1 MKQLIRYTI
10 IFFALMAAFAL
21 PLHAQQG
28 SVTVVLR
35 VMDGETLKIDRNGQK
50 ELIKLIGLDT
60 PKSKMHS
67 KAERDAIQSR
77 QDFLPMTSMGIEA
90 MKYLKRLVK
99 SGDSVVIEFD
109 VETRDKEGL
118 LLGYVYLSDGRML
131 NEEVLRAGYAYLAT
145 SAPNVKYQERLL
157 RARADAWKNGRGV
170 WKKKTTLRS
179 KR

>member
-1 MKQLIRYTI
+1 MRQQVRSAIIVLILVATC
-10 IFFALMAAFAL
+10 AL
-21 PLHAQQG
+21 PLQAQQE
-28 SVTVVLR
+28 SVSILR

-170 WKKKTTLRS
+170 WKKKTTPRS
-179 KR
+179 RR

>member
-1 MKQLIRYTI
+1 MKQLIRYAT
-10 IFFALMAAFAL
+10 IFFALMAASAL
-21 PLHAQQG
+21 LLKAQQG
-28 SVTVVLR
+28 SVTVLR
-35 VMDGETLKIDRNGQK
+35 VMDGETLKIERNGQK
-50 ELIKLIGLDT
+50 ELIRLIGLDT

-77 QDFLPMTSMGIEA
+77 QDFPPMTSMGIEA

-170 WKKKTTLRS
+170 WKKKTTPRS
-179 KR
+179 RR

>member
-1 MKQLIRYTI
+1 MKQPIRYTI
-10 IFFALMAAFAL
+10 IFFALMAVSAL
-21 PLHAQQG
+21 PLQAQQG
-28 SVTVVLR
+28 SATVLR

-90 MKYLKRLVK
+90 MKYLKRLAK

-118 LLGYVYLSDGRML
+118 LLGYV
-131 NEEVLRAGYAYLAT
+131 YLAT

-170 WKKKTTLRS
+170 WKKKTTSRS
-179 KR
+179 RR

>member
-1 MKQLIRYTI
+1 MRYAI
-10 IFFALMAAFAL
+10 IVLAFMAASA
-21 PLHAQQG
+21 PLLQAQQG
-28 SVTVVLR
+28 LATVLR

-50 ELIKLIGLDT
+50 ELMKLIGLDT
-60 PKSKMHS
+60 PKSKLHS

-145 SAPNVKYQERLL
+145 SAPNVKYQEKLL

-170 WKKKTTLRS
+170 WKKKTTPRS
-179 KR
+179 RR

>member
-1 MKQLIRYTI
+1 MKQLIRYAT
-10 IFFALMAAFAL
+10 IFFALMAASAL
-21 PLHAQQG
+21 LLQAQQG
-28 SVTVVLR
+28 SVTVLR
-35 VMDGETLKIDRNGQK
+35 VMDGETLKIERNGQK

-145 SAPNVKYQERLL
+145 SAPNVKYQDRLL

-170 WKKKTTLRS
+170 WKKKTTPRS
-179 KR
+179 RR

>member
-1 MKQLIRYTI
+1 MRQLMRYAI
-10 IFFALMAAFAL
+10 IVLAFMAASA
-21 PLHAQQG
+21 PLLQAQQG
-28 SVTVVLR
+28 LATVLR

-50 ELIKLIGLDT
+50 ELMKLIGLDT
-60 PKSKMHS
+60 PKSKLHS

-145 SAPNVKYQERLL
+145 SAPNVKYQEKLL

-170 WKKKTTLRS
+170 WKKKTTPRS
-179 KR
+179 RR

>member
-1 MKQLIRYTI
+1 MKQLIRHAITI
-10 IFFALMAAFAL
+10 LTLMAASAL
-21 PLHAQQG
+21 PLQAQQG
-28 SVTVVLR
+28 SVAVLR
-35 VMDGETLKIDRNGQK
+35 VMDGQK

-170 WKKKTTLRS
+170 WKKKTTPRS
-179 KR
+179 R

>member
-1 MKQLIRYTI
+1 MKQLIRHAITI
-10 IFFALMAAFAL
+10 LTLMAASAL
-21 PLHAQQG
+21 PLQAQQG
-28 SVTVVLR
+28 SVAVLR

-90 MKYLKRLVK
+90 MKCLKRLVK
-99 SGDSVVIEFD
+99 SGDTVVIEFD
-109 VETRDKEGL
+109 VETRNKEGI
-118 LLGYVYLSDGRML
+118 LLGYVYLSDGKML

-145 SAPNVKYQERLL
+145 SAPNIKYQERLL
-157 RARADAWKNGRGV
+157 RARAEAWRHGRGV
-170 WKKKTTLRS
+170 WKKKTTPRS
-179 KR
+179 R

>member
-1 MKQLIRYTI
+1 MRQQVRSAIIVLILVATC
-10 IFFALMAAFAL
+10 AL
-21 PLHAQQG
+21 PLQAQQE
-28 SVTVVLR
+28 SVSVLR
-35 VMDGETLKIDRNGQK
+35 VLDGETLKIDRNGQK
-50 ELIKLIGLDT
+50 ELIKLIGLDV

-109 VETRDKEGL
+109 VETRDKEGM

-145 SAPNVKYQERLL
+145 SAPNVKYQGRLL
-157 RARADAWKNGRGV
+157 QARADAWKNGRGV
-170 WKKKTTLRS
+170 WKKKTTPRS
-179 KR
+179 RR

>member
-1 MKQLIRYTI
+1 MKQLIRYAI
-10 IFFALMAAFAL
+10 IFLALMAASAL
-21 PLHAQQG
+21 PLQAQQG
-28 SVTVVLR
+28 SATVLR

-145 SAPNVKYQERLL
+145 SAPNVKYQEKLL

-170 WKKKTTLRS
+170 WKKKTTSRS
-179 KR
+179 RR